1 MNKKELLNIVNAKSG
16 ITKKDCKL
24 CLDTLL
30 DIIKNVMQN
39 GDSLTLSNFGKFK
52 VSEIKSKSMYN
63 FKTHRSEMV
72 ASRKVPTFKASENL
86 RQIVK

>member
-1 MNKKELLNIVNAKSG
+1 MNKKELLNMVNSKSG

-24 CLDTLL
+24 CLDTILE
-30 DIIKNVMQN
+30 IIKDVMQN
-39 GDSLTLSNFGKFK
+39 GDSLTISNFGKFK

-63 FKTHRSEMV
+63 FKTHKSETI
-72 ASRKVPTFKASENL
+72 ASRKVPSFKASENL